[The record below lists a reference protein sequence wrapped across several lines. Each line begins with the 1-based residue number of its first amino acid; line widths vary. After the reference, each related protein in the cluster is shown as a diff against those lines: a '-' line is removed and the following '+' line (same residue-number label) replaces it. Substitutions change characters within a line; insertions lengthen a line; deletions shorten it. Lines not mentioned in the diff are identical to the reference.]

1 MGSLGSILR
10 LQLLIAIG
18 SSFWILA
25 TADKRILLEPE
36 YSLHERPPTEEGEPL
51 LIQVCYLKKDRSM
64 YMLNYQ
70 ASINLRNILEVWEK
84 EQLVSL
90 ETTLR
95 LYWKVTKHP
104 QTKSCVKK
112 LFLNIFNIDAL

>member
-1 MGSLGSILR
+1 MGLLRSILK
-10 LQLLIAIG
+10 LQLILVVG

-36 YSLHERPPTEEGEPL
+36 YSLHERPPTQEGEPL
-51 LIQVCYLKKDRSM
+51 LIQVCCLKIQSF
-64 YMLNYQ
+64 YMFNCQ

-90 ETTLR
+90 ETEALLEGDITNYQNVNYIVHR
-95 LYWKVTKHP
+95 RNWNI
-104 QTKSCVKK
+104 K
-112 LFLNIFNIDAL
+112 LS

>member
-1 MGSLGSILR
+1 MGLLGSILR
-10 LQLLIAIG
+10 LQLFLAVG

-36 YSLHERPPTEEGEPL
+36 YSLHERPPTQEGEPL
-51 LIQVCYLKKDRSM
+51 LIQVCCLKIQSL
-64 YMLNYQ
+64 YMFNCQ

-95 LYWKVTKHP
+95 LYWKVTK
-104 QTKSCVKK
+104 
-112 LFLNIFNIDAL
+112 LNELTE